1 MKVGGS
7 MQLIVLGLTSL
18 FLSVKKIGAFT
29 LLTTTTTTTPS
40 IIKKK
45 TITTSSLFLSS
56 SPSDGDDETRA
67 RIFREES
74 LNADNLKASSEMMKN
89 MSEQDIENMIREMD
103 NMPAAQLNQ
112 MKAMGMD
119 PAIMKQTMNMIKDNP
134 SMRKSMAEMMGQ
146 MSPEEI
152 MERSRQAQ
160 ESIKNMNQMSTPPT
174 TAASTPATATT
185 SNANAPAVETK
196 VTEIEDEDEDDDE
209 DEEEDDEDKV
219 EVDPEVLDSMF
230 RVGEIMSGDDTS
242 STGVTFDGFKSL
254 PPIAI
259 MSSTSY
265 GGASSSDDDL
275 DLTLTKG
282 ELTEAWNKGSLG
294 ATRVDRAGFERVW
307 MLIQDE
313 YYNDIVEEARERL
326 LFKKKQKKRG
336 YTAPKPTAAATTTAT
351 TPMVGA
357 NVPPEMLQQQLKN
370 LKDDDFKNMLE
381 QMKNIS
387 PEEEAR
393 MRAMGVDPAMMQKS
407 AEMMSNNPLLRK
419 AATMMMKNAKPEDL
433 MKQSQMAQEKMAN
446 MSEEDKKKFLDSM
459 K

>member
-1 MKVGGS
+1 
-7 MQLIVLGLTSL
+7 MQLVLVLCFTSL
-18 FLSVKKIGAFT
+18 FLMMSVKKIGAFT
-29 LLTTTTTTTPS
+29 TPPS

-45 TITTSSLFLSS
+45 TITTSLFLSS
-56 SPSDGDDETRA
+56 DDDETRA

-74 LNADNLKASSEMMKN
+74 LNAENLKASSEMMKN
-89 MSEQDIENMIREMD
+89 MSEEDIENMIREMD
-103 NMPAAQLNQ
+103 KMPSAQLEQ

-160 ESIKNMNQMSTPPT
+160 ESIQNMNQMSTPFT
-174 TAASTPATATT
+174 TTTTTNSNVAAD
-185 SNANAPAVETK
+185 ETK
-196 VTEIEDEDEDDDE
+196 VIEIEEDEDDDE
-209 DEEEDDEDKV
+209 DEEEEDDEDKV
-219 EVDPEVLDSMF
+219 EVDPEVLDAMF
-230 RVGEIMSGDDTS
+230 RVGEIMSGDGSTS
-242 STGVTFDGFKSL
+242 SSGVTFDGFKSL

-265 GGASSSDDDL
+265 GSSSSDDDL

-326 LFKKKQKKRG
+326 LFKKKQKK
-336 YTAPKPTAAATTTAT
+336 PTTSTS

-370 LKDDDFKNMLE
+370 LKDDDFKTMLE

-387 PEEEAR
+387 PEEEQR

-419 AATMMMKNAKPEDL
+419 AATMMMKNASPEDL

>member
-7 MQLIVLGLTSL
+7 MQLIVLGFTSL

-29 LLTTTTTTTPS
+29 LTTTTTTP

-56 SPSDGDDETRA
+56 SPDGDDETRA

-74 LNADNLKASSEMMKN
+74 LNAENLKTSSEMMKN

-103 NMPAAQLNQ
+103 NMPAAQLAQ

-119 PAIMKQTMNMIKDNP
+119 PAIMKQTMTMIKDNP

-174 TAASTPATATT
+174 TAAAATT
-185 SNANAPAVETK
+185 NSNADEPAVETK
-196 VTEIEDEDEDDDE
+196 VTEIEDEDEDDDDDD
-209 DEEEDDEDKV
+209 DEEEDDGDKV
-219 EVDPEVLDSMF
+219 EVDPEVLDAMF

-242 STGVTFDGFKSL
+242 SSGVTFDGFKSL
-254 PPIAI
+254 SPIAI

-265 GGASSSDDDL
+265 GGGSSSDDDL

-336 YTAPKPTAAATTTAT
+336 YTSPKPTAT

-357 NVPPEMLQQQLKN
+357 DVPPEMLQQQLKN
-370 LKDDDFKNMLE
+370 LKEDDFKNMLE

-419 AATMMMKNAKPEDL
+419 AATMMMKNASPEDL

>member
-1 MKVGGS
+1 
-7 MQLIVLGLTSL
+7 
-18 FLSVKKIGAFT
+18 
-29 LLTTTTTTTPS
+29 
-40 IIKKK
+40 
-45 TITTSSLFLSS
+45 
-56 SPSDGDDETRA
+56 
-67 RIFREES
+67 
-74 LNADNLKASSEMMKN
+74 MMKN

-174 TAASTPATATT
+174 TAASTT
-185 SNANAPAVETK
+185 AVETK
-196 VTEIEDEDEDDDE
+196 VTEIEDEDDEDD

-219 EVDPEVLDSMF
+219 EVDPEVLDAMF

-242 STGVTFDGFKSL
+242 SSGVTFDGFKSL

-336 YTAPKPTAAATTTAT
+336 YTAPKPTAATTTAT